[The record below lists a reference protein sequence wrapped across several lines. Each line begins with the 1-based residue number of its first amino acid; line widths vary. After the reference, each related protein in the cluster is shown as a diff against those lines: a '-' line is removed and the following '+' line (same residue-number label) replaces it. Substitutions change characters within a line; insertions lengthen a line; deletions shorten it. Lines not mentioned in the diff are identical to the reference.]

1 MDTILNFLNL
11 QDDLKC
17 LNISFCNLD
26 INIGNHE
33 SFS

>member
-1 MDTILNFLNL
+1 MNTILNFLNL

-17 LNISFCNLD
+17 LNSSLYNLE